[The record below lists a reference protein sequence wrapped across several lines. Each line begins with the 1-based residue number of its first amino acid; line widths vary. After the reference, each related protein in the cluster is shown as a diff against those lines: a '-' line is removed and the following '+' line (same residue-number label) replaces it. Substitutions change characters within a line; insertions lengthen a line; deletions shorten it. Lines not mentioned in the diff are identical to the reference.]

1 MSNNQ
6 NQALGYRSLTE
17 CVINYLKQR
26 LSDGELHPGEEINL
40 PSLCTTLD
48 VSRTPVREA
57 LVQLVKDGFIEEA
70 TRKGFKIKKLDL
82 AEIKDIYLIGGL
94 LESAVVSIACDRM
107 SEADIGRLEVM
118 LDDSETDLGRGDY
131 SGYAAKNSCFNE
143 FMQSF
148 CPNIVLI
155 NLVKN
160 IRERLYF
167 AHNRTDSPDWN
178 RLMIADHRLIISL
191 LRARDKAGLERL
203 IRQVHW
209 NFDRSL
215 PFILLFYDLVENA
228 DDGKR
233 P

>member
-1 MSNNQ
+1 
-6 NQALGYRSLTE
+6 
-17 CVINYLKQR
+17 
-26 LSDGELHPGEEINL
+26 
-40 PSLCTTLD
+40 
-48 VSRTPVREA
+48 
-57 LVQLVKDGFIEEA
+57 
-70 TRKGFKIKKLDL
+70 
-82 AEIKDIYLIGGL
+82 
-94 LESAVVSIACDRM
+94 M

-118 LDDSETDLGRGDY
+118 LDDSETDLSRGDY
-131 SGYAAKNSCFNE
+131 SGYAAKNSRFNE
-143 FMQSF
+143 FIQSF

-203 IRQVHW
+203 IQQVHW

-215 PFILLFYDLVENA
+215 PFILLFYDLVENT